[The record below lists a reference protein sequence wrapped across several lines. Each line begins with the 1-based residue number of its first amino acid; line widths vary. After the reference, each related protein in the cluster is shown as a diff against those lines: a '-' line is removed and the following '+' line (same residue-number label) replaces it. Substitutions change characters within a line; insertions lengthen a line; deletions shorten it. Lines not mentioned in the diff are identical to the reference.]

1 VKLQRIE
8 LGIWIGGETASG
20 KSEVAL
26 VLAEELNGEV
36 VSVDSMQVYRGLDV
50 GTAKPGLE
58 DRGRRRHYLLD
69 VVGLEQEFNVADFCS
84 SARNCIEDISSRG
97 RVPILCGGT
106 GLYFK
111 ALLGG
116 IGTAPES
123 DPEIRRELEATP
135 LPLLV
140 EELRKRDPETYERID
155 LKNPRRVY
163 RAVEILR
170 LTGTGA
176 VRHRSSWD
184 EADLV
189 RPPFF
194 ALRREPENLKQ
205 RIDRRVDRMFEEGLV
220 EETRRLLAMGLEENR
235 VAMQAIGYRQVV
247 EHLRGERDLEATIDL
262 VKKRTWQFARRQRN
276 WFDRQLPA
284 ERLDVK
290 PEETV
295 SETLQRILR
304 RLRDAGVVI
313 GKTER
318 MTRII

>member
-1 VKLQRIE
+1 VKLKRIE
-8 LGIWIGGETASG
+8 SGIWIGGETASG
-20 KSEVAL
+20 KSAVAVAL
-26 VLAEELNGEV
+26 AREIGGEV

-50 GTAKPGLE
+50 GTAKPDLE
-58 DRGRRRHYLLD
+58 ERARVRHHLLD

-84 SARNCIEDISSRG
+84 SARACIQDILGRG
-97 RVPILCGGT
+97 GIPVLCGGT

-123 DPEIRRELEATP
+123 DPKVRQELEATP

-140 EELRKRDPETYERID
+140 DELKEKDPETYQRID

-170 LTGTGA
+170 MTGTGA
-176 VRHRSSWD
+176 VQHRSSWED
-184 EADLV
+184 REVDL
-189 RPPFF
+189 PPFL
-194 ALRREPENLKQ
+194 ALRREPEDLKQ
-205 RIDRRVDRMFEEGLV
+205 RIYRRVDQMFSEGLV
-220 EETRRLLAMGLEENR
+220 DETRRLLGMGLEGNR

-247 EHLRGERDLEATIDL
+247 EHLRGERDLQSTIDS

-284 ERLDVK
+284 ERLEVK
-290 PEETV
+290 VAEPV
-295 SETLQRILR
+295 AETLQKILR
-304 RLRDAGVVI
+304 RLEEPQVSIRHE
-313 GKTER
+313 ER
-318 MTRII
+318 MTGQI